1 MTTKE
6 AAAVYPVYEYT
17 TSIGD
22 NLTRIVRLLY
32 DSDSDKAFATIKELN
47 ARYDWSYIEAGET
60 IKYFPKEV
68 LVNVDVVF
76 SER

>member
-6 AAAVYPVYEYT
+6 AAAIYPVHEYT
-17 TSIGD
+17 TSVGD

-32 DSDSDKAFATIKELN
+32 GTDSDKAFNTMKELN
-47 ARYDWSYIEAGET
+47 IRYDWSYFEGGET
-60 IKYFPKEV
+60 IKYFPIDV
-68 LVNVDVVF
+68 LSQIDVVF